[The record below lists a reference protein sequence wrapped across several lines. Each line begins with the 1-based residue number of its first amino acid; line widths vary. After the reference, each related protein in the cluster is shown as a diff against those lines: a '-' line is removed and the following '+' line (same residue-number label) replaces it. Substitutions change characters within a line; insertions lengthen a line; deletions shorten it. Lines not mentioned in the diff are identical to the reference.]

1 MNPGKLNKRITLQ
14 RFEKIKDSEGI
25 VTEAWNDVATVW
37 ASAEPLRGREYFAA
51 AAVNRENTVRFR
63 IRYKPDVSSDMRIK
77 YDGRFFDIQSVIDV
91 NERHKELHL
100 MAEEVQ
106 NSGS

>member
-14 RFEKIKDSEGI
+14 RFEKTKDSEGI

-51 AAVNRENTVRFR
+51 AAVNQENIVRFR
-63 IRYKPDVSSDMRIK
+63 IRYRPGVTSEMRVV
-77 YDGRFFDIQSVIDV
+77 YGGRLFDIKSVIDV
-91 NERHKELHL
+91 NERHRELQL
-100 MAEEVQ
+100 MAEEVY
-106 NSGS
+106 GDGG